1 MPSANWK
8 LSRNG
13 MIMIH
18 ANPLRKL
25 NILVNSSKLLFTI
38 LVSLAEKFIL
48 TFSHNRNTDRLK
60 KKLEEYMQ
68 KYLSVSGP
76 PTNFSLFPLF
86 FFIIHSFYD
95 KYV

>member
-60 KKLEEYMQ
+60 KKIRRIHA
-68 KYLSVSGP
+68 KISFSVRTS
-76 PTNFSLFPLF
+76 NKFFSFSPLF
-86 FFIIHSFYD
+86 LYYPQFL
-95 KYV
+95 